1 MKEVI
6 ENIFEVIDEYGSDLC
21 DIDTLV
27 RTDEKGGV
35 FLSCADCIF
44 KDTDKDLGVEIAG
57 CPYECVGNEDILK
70 WK

>member
-27 RTDEKGGV
+27 RTDKYGEE
-35 FLSCADCIF
+35 FLSCEDCIF
-44 KDTDKDLGVEIAG
+44 NGVDKKFGLDIAG
-57 CPYECVGNEDILK
+57 CPYECTGNEDILR
-70 WK
+70 

>member
-27 RTDEKGGV
+27 RTDKYGAD
-35 FLSCADCIF
+35 FLSCEDCIF
-44 KDTDKDLGVEIAG
+44 NGVDKEFGLDIAG
-57 CPYECVGNEDILK
+57 CPYECTGNEDILR
-70 WK
+70 

>member
-27 RTDEKGGV
+27 RTDKYGAD
-35 FLSCADCIF
+35 FLSCEDCIF
-44 KDTDKDLGVEIAG
+44 NGVDKEFSLDIAG
-57 CPYECVGNEDILK
+57 CPYECTGNEDILR
-70 WK
+70 

>member
-27 RTDEKGGV
+27 RLINMVQIFLAVKIV
-35 FLSCADCIF
+35 FSM
-44 KDTDKDLGVEIAG
+44 E
-57 CPYECVGNEDILK
+57 
-70 WK
+70 

>member
-27 RTDEKGGV
+27 RTDKYGAD
-35 FLSCADCIF
+35 FLSCEDCIF
-44 KDTDKDLGVEIAG
+44 NGVDKEFGWDIAG
-57 CPYECVGNEDILK
+57 CPYECTGNEDILR
-70 WK
+70 

>member
-27 RTDEKGGV
+27 RMDKYGEE
-35 FLSCADCIF
+35 FLSCVDCIF
-44 KDTDKDLGVEIAG
+44 NGVDKEFGLGLAG
-57 CPYECVGNEDILK
+57 CPYECVGDKDILR
-70 WK
+70 